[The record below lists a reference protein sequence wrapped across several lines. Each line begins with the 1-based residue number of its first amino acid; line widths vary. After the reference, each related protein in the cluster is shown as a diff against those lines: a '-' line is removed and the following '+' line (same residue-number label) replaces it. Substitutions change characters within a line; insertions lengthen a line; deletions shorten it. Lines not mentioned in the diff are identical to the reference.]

1 MESNERYD
9 YDVCVIGGGPA
20 GYAAAV
26 RALDFNKKVILIEK
40 NKLGGAGVF
49 DGALTSKSLWELSKD
64 VFRFRNKA
72 RGYMVNDYSV
82 DYQAIID
89 SVNAAAQEK
98 SGQMKHQFDVFEQ
111 KIHKGRF
118 RYANGFGKLKSDHEI
133 EVLTEN
139 GTEIITAD
147 NIILAMGT
155 SPRKIPSIPIDE
167 KIIVTSDGISSFDK
181 FPESIVVLGA
191 GIIGCEFATIF
202 SNFGNTKVYLIDKA
216 DRILPFEDE
225 DVSDIIAQNFE
236 QNGVTIH
243 RKSALQ
249 EMTIEDGRVK
259 YTLTNSNGETEIHYA
274 EKGLVSIGRVP
285 NLEGM
290 GLREV
295 GLQFDDRGGIIVDDT
310 RSSIPNIYVVG
321 DLTAEICLVNVGEQE
336 GRHAIEKIYGLAGKP
351 LSYSNVS
358 TIMFLEPEVAGVGM
372 NEKQAKAEGLSYR
385 VACFPYEYI
394 NRAIA
399 MRNTKGFFKIL
410 VTDDDEMRILG
421 MRAMGPQASS
431 SIQAVALLISM
442 EKGIDELA
450 ELIHPHPSIVEGVQ
464 ECVRMLLGKS
474 IIKPTVFNNLLRC
487 NRVVNGEC
495 VPFVNSATL

>member
-1 MESNERYD
+1 METNGYYD

-26 RALDFNKKVILIEK
+26 RALDLRKKVLLIEK
-40 NKLGGAGVF
+40 NKLGGAGVY

-64 VFRFRNKA
+64 VSRLKNKE
-72 RGYMVNDYSV
+72 RGYYVHDFSIDYE
-82 DYQAIID
+82 AIIG
-89 SVNAAAQEK
+89 SVQAAASEK
-98 SGQMKHQFDVFEQ
+98 SGQMAHQFKVFEE
-111 KIHKGRF
+111 KVHAGRF
-118 RYANGFGKLKSDHEI
+118 RFAQGFARLRTEHEI
-133 EVLTEN
+133 EILTNDGIEIVTAEN
-139 GTEIITAD
+139 IV
-147 NIILAMGT
+147 LAMGT
-155 SPRKIPSIPIDE
+155 RPRKIPTIPIDE
-167 KIIVTSDGISSFDK
+167 KIIVTSDGISSFDH
-181 FPESIVVLGA
+181 FPESLVVLGA

-202 SNFGNTKVYLIDKA
+202 SNFGQTKVYLIDKA

-225 DVSDIIAQNFE
+225 DVSEFIAQNFE
-236 QNGVTIH
+236 RNGVTIH

-249 EMTIEDGRVK
+249 SMTIEDGRVK
-259 YTLTNSNGETEIHYA
+259 YVLTNASGETEVHYA

-285 NLEGM
+285 NIEDM
-290 GLREV
+290 GLQEI
-295 GLQFDDRGGIIVDDT
+295 GLRFDERGNMIVQDT

-321 DLTAEICLVNVGEQE
+321 DLTAEVCLVNVGELE
-336 GRHAIEKIYGLAGKP
+336 GRHAIEKMYGLASHE
-351 LSYSNVS
+351 LSYDNVS

-372 NEKQAKAEGLSYR
+372 NEKQAKAAGLSYR

-410 VTDDDEMRILG
+410 VTDDEEMRILG
-421 MRAMGPQASS
+421 MRALGPQASS

-442 EKGIDELA
+442 QKGINELA
-450 ELIHPHPSIVEGVQ
+450 ELIHPHPSIVEGIQ

-495 VPFVNSATL
+495 VAYETAII